1 MTLLYFG
8 LALALVG
15 ADQWLKVWVRGN
27 IPLGGSLPFIPHIM
41 ELTYTRN
48 TGAAFSSFSG
58 MTWLL
63 TAVSLVVS
71 VVLAVMLWK
80 RYFPGWLGK
89 LSLTLLLAGAVGNL
103 IDRLFLGFVTDMF
116 ATTFINFAVF
126 NIADICVCCGGA
138 LMVVYVLLFWDE
150 EKGGFR
156 DAG

>member
-15 ADQWLKVWVRGN
+15 ADQWLKFWVRGN

-41 ELTYTRN
+41 ELTYTQN
-48 TGAAFSSFSG
+48 TGAAFSFFSG

-63 TAVSLVVS
+63 TVISLVVS
-71 VVLAVMLWK
+71 IALAVMLWK
-80 RYFPGWLGK
+80 RDFPGKMGNLA
-89 LSLTLLLAGAVGNL
+89 LTLILAGAVGNL

-138 LMVVYVLLFWDE
+138 LLGAYVVLFWE
-150 EKGGFR
+150 EGKEG
-156 DAG
+156 DK

>member
-15 ADQWLKVWVRGN
+15 ADQWLKFWVRGN

-41 ELTYTRN
+41 ELTYTQN
-48 TGAAFSSFSG
+48 TGAAFSFFSG

-63 TAVSLVVS
+63 TVISLVVS
-71 VVLAVMLWK
+71 IALAVMLWK
-80 RYFPGWLGK
+80 RYVPGKMGNLA
-89 LSLTLLLAGAVGNL
+89 LTLILAGAVGNL
-103 IDRLFLGFVTDMF
+103 IDRLFFGFVTDMF

-138 LMVVYVLLFWDE
+138 LLGAYVVLFWE
-150 EKGGFR
+150 EGKEG
-156 DAG
+156 DK

>member
-15 ADQWLKVWVRGN
+15 ADQWLKFWVRGN

-41 ELTYTRN
+41 ELTYTQN
-48 TGAAFSSFSG
+48 TGAAFSFFSG

-63 TAVSLVVS
+63 TVISLVVS
-71 VVLAVMLWK
+71 IALAVMLWT
-80 RYFPGWLGK
+80 RYFPGKMGNLA
-89 LSLTLLLAGAVGNL
+89 LTLILAGAVGNL

-138 LMVVYVLLFWDE
+138 LLGAYVVLFWE
-150 EKGGFR
+150 EGKEG
-156 DAG
+156 DK

>member
-15 ADQWLKVWVRGN
+15 ADQWLKFWVRGN

-41 ELTYTRN
+41 ELTYTQN
-48 TGAAFSSFSG
+48 TGAAFSFFSG

-63 TAVSLVVS
+63 TVISLVVS
-71 VVLAVMLWK
+71 IALAVMLWK
-80 RYFPGWLGK
+80 RDFPGKMGNLA
-89 LSLTLLLAGAVGNL
+89 LTLILAGAVGNL
-103 IDRLFLGFVTDMF
+103 IDRLFFGFVTDMF

-138 LMVVYVLLFWDE
+138 LLGAYVVLFWE
-150 EKGGFR
+150 EGKEG
-156 DAG
+156 DK